1 MVYFLLACDS
11 CIPNVRITS
20 ARQSDPTFGNKIA
33 YAVSLS
39 IKECL
44 IFVFPLII
52 FSYIFRTI
60 ASLSRNQALLLVAV
74 IVGSYCISNFFT
86 TWVAYFLEHLVST
99 QSWMTSQLKLTQST
113 QLNASWDLK
122 LPSLLAN

>member
-1 MVYFLLACDS
+1 MNSFIFS
-11 CIPNVRITS
+11 NFIPNLGF
-20 ARQSDPTFGNKIA
+20 DYG
-33 YAVSLS
+33 L
-39 IKECL
+39 
-44 IFVFPLII
+44 
-52 FSYIFRTI
+52 FRTI